1 MTTKAQLIAEAE
13 ARGIATDGTKA
24 DIAHRL
30 ASAIVTDGI
39 TRLSKSATGVDLI
52 DGQPFF
58 AEYEGVRMN
67 RQHWLDATAED
78 RKAGLIAD
86 LLEGDPA

>member
-13 ARGIATDGTKA
+13 ARGLATDGTKA

-39 TRLSKSATGVDLI
+39 TRLSKSATGVELI
-52 DGQPFF
+52 GGQPFF
-58 AEYEGVRMN
+58 AEHEGVRMN
-67 RQHWLDATAED
+67 RVQWLEATAED
-78 RKAGLIAD
+78 RKAGLVAD
-86 LLEGDPA
+86 LLDVDHA